1 MGYISTSCTLHSTQ
15 AFPYSLFPHSPLP
28 FLLSPLIPPP
38 TPLSFLSQVLR
49 PGVGYF
55 RPIDKTSHG
64 GFRADLMRQAVKLR
78 TPLEDMYA
86 LTQEEAYALLSA
98 DNIDDM
104 LEKVLNGEWNGR
116 GYDW

>member
-1 MGYISTSCTLHSTQ
+1 
-15 AFPYSLFPHSPLP
+15 
-28 FLLSPLIPPP
+28 
-38 TPLSFLSQVLR
+38 
-49 PGVGYF
+49 
-55 RPIDKTSHG
+55 
-64 GFRADLMRQAVKLR
+64 MRQAVKLR